1 MEEEIHVRREN
12 KRPSMKEKTRWEM
25 EKEWG
30 EEMRE
35 ARAKRVQN
43 IETLILALVLALDDV
58 SNTGVTQE

>member
-1 MEEEIHVRREN
+1 
-12 KRPSMKEKTRWEM
+12 MKEKTRWEM